1 MDGRQGRQEEE
12 DANHCC
18 NLHSRT
24 TDWQDQDILPFLM
37 APPNML
43 ATGLFHLRENCPNS
57 LFTGNKMSQQLS
69 CASVHQL
76 GHFVAGEKVGHFV
89 VLGQF
94 VAQKMPVKQCFFM
107 SASVGHFVAGEEMGH
122 FVAGTIC
129 RMGRKWD
136 ILSSG
141 TICRPK
147 NAGGTICHW
156 DKMSPNLSYH
166 IAVQFLYFF

>member
-1 MDGRQGRQEEE
+1 M
-12 DANHCC
+12 H
-18 NLHSRT
+18 
-24 TDWQDQDILPFLM
+24 
-37 APPNML
+37 
-43 ATGLFHLRENCPNS
+43 
-57 LFTGNKMSQQLS
+57 K
-69 CASVHQL
+69 L

-94 VAQKMPVKQCFFM
+94 VARKMPEKQWFFM

-141 TICRPK
+141 TICHPK
-147 NAGGTICHW
+147 NAGGTFSRR
-156 DKMSPNLSYH
+156 DKMSPNLIFSIVKSYFCH
-166 IAVQFLYFF
+166 VVN